1 MTQSAAAL
9 ETDEPLAAMLDREFS
24 QRSLALLGS
33 GAAARV
39 PWHLW
44 SKALYVPLRDFLSR
58 PGKAMRAELVTS
70 TYRLAGG
77 KGSPP
82 LELPLCVE
90 ALHAGSLVIDDIE
103 DDSTERRG
111 MPTLHRV
118 YGLPTALNGGSFL
131 YFWAFELLD
140 RVPMAPEVRAAAHR
154 VVTSSLRECHYGQAL
169 DLSIRLEELEPREVL
184 GTVQTISELK
194 TGGLVA
200 LSTAL
205 GALVAG
211 ADAEFVAAATRFGRD
226 VGVGLQM
233 LDDLSSITSDRR
245 KHKGHEDLTQGK
257 PTWPWAWL
265 STELDA
271 RSFANLSASLA
282 ELAKGA
288 APEPLARR
296 LRVLVSSVGRDRV
309 SEHLDRA
316 VARFGQV
323 TPGGASLASL
333 RHQLERLERSYGT
346 TT

>member
-9 ETDEPLAAMLDREFS
+9 ETDEPLAAMLDREFEH
-24 QRSLALLGS
+24 RSLAALGN

-44 SKALYVPLRDFLSR
+44 SKALYVPLRDFLNR
-58 PGKAMRAELVTS
+58 PGKAMRSELVGA

-82 LELPLCVE
+82 PELSLFVE
-90 ALHAGSLVIDDIE
+90 ALHAGSLIIDDIE
-103 DDSTERRG
+103 DDSEERRG
-111 MPTLHRV
+111 LPALHRL
-118 YGLPTALNGGSFL
+118 YGVPAALNGGSWL
-131 YFWAFELLD
+131 YFWAFELLE
-140 RVPMAPEVRAAAHR
+140 RVPMTLDVRAAAQR
-154 VVTSSLRECHYGQAL
+154 TVTCSLRECHYGQAL

-211 ADAEFVAAATRFGRD
+211 ADPSVVDAATRFGRE
-226 VGVGLQM
+226 VGVALQM

-245 KHKGHEDLTQGK
+245 RQKGHEDLTQGK

-271 RSFANLSASLA
+271 RAFATLSASLGEVA
-282 ELAKGA
+282 SGA
-288 APEPLARR
+288 SPEPLRR
-296 LRVLVSSVGRDRV
+296 VLRNLVSSIGRDRV
-309 SEHLDRA
+309 REHLDRA
-316 VARFGQV
+316 VARLGQSFPS
-323 TPGGASLASL
+323 TSLAPL
-333 RHQLERLERSYGT
+333 RHQLERLERCYGPT
-346 TT
+346 T